1 MKKKLIHL
9 LNLSIYQIYLSIK
22 EYRNLIKRDNV
33 TLKLINGYLENYEVK
48 KLHIGCGTNIY
59 HGWLNTDLNYNE
71 HVAFLDASNTF
82 PFDNGVFNYVYSEHL
97 FEHLK
102 FKQQMNMLKEAYRVL
117 KKGGVMRVATPS
129 IDFLVTL
136 YKESS
141 SEESKCYSQ
150 WAVNHSPLLLSV
162 KKELQDKSHYHCYV
176 INNFFKAWGHQMIH
190 DFSSLKALA
199 LQCGFSDIRSC
210 KVGES
215 QDFHLKN
222 IERHGTIIPPK
233 MNLLETM
240 VVELVK

>member
-1 MKKKLIHL
+1 MKKQLKRILRI
-9 LNLSIYQIYLSIK
+9 SIYSLYEK
-22 EYRNLIKRDNV
+22 YRNNIRRKQRDLMQKKIIGEYFNSSE
-33 TLKLINGYLENYEVK
+33 IK
-48 KLHIGCGTNIY
+48 KLHIGCGANIY
-59 HGWLNTDLNYNE
+59 DGWLNTDLNYNE

-117 KKGGVMRVATPS
+117 KKGGVMRIATPS

-150 WAVNHSPLLLSV
+150 WAVNHSPLLLTV